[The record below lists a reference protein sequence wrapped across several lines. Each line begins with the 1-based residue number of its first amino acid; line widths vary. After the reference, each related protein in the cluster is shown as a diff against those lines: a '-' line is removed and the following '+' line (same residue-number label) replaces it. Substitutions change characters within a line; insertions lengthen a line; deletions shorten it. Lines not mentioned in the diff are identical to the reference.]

1 MKTETTIQA
10 NPKIQQSEKSQF
22 RQYATYKPSN
32 VEWLGDV
39 PSHWKVTRLI
49 NRTVQIVGGDW
60 GDDPELESDEHV
72 LLPVIRVQDI
82 ENEYEIGDEKLTYR
96 KIKASKIDHRLID
109 NKTLLIEKSGG
120 GEKQLVGRVA
130 IPKKITM
137 PAICSNF
144 MEKIEMDEQ
153 AVPSFFNYIFHAL
166 YNRNMNFPFV
176 QQTTGIQNLKSTYYF
191 YTKVAYPTPTEQ
203 TAIAAYLDQATANI
217 DKVIATK
224 QKQLEKLEQ
233 YKQSKIHECVT
244 GKHRL
249 NLDLQDEKIKGLKS
263 KNPEIQNISIQTKDS
278 GIDWIGDV
286 PRHWKVERVKDVV
299 QLRTEKTSEKS
310 EVKDYLELE
319 DMEQW
324 TGKIIGFRDTTEVS
338 SDVTMFKKGDVLFG
352 KLRPYLAKYWLADRD
367 GKCTGEIIAFNCLK
381 IQNVFFKHFIGSPKF
396 IELCT
401 AVSYGA
407 KMPRVDWTRQ
417 IAYFYISFPDKEE
430 QIEIANY
437 IEEFTDKISKEKSII
452 EQQIE
457 KLKQYRKCLI
467 HECVTGKRKV
477 INE

>member
-1 MKTETTIQA
+1 MQKY
-10 NPKIQQSEKSQF
+10 N
-22 RQYATYKPSN
+22 TYKSSN

-166 YNRNMNFPFV
+166 YYRNMNFPFV

-191 YTKVAYPTPTEQ
+191 YTKVAYPNPTEQ

-244 GKHRL
+244 
-249 NLDLQDEKIKGLKS
+249 KGLNSDVTLK
-263 KNPEIQNISIQTKDS
+263 PS
-278 GIDWIGDV
+278 GIDWIGEV
-286 PRHWKVERVKDVV
+286 PSHWKVWRLKDEAEYI
-299 QLRTEKTSEKS
+299 LTGSTPSTSNS
-310 EVKDYLELE
+310 EYYDNGTIK
-319 DMEQW
+319 W
-324 TGKIIGFRDTTEVS
+324 FAPGSFNGEVS
-338 SDVTMFKKGDVLFG
+338 LDDAQKLINKKALDDGELKLFPKGCLFLIGIGATIG
-352 KLRPYLAKYWLADRD
+352 KVAMIEEDSSCNQQLNVIKPTVKLESRYLIYFMKIYEDIIPKISQFTTLPIFNQT
-367 GKCTGEIIAFNCLK
+367 KTGQLNICIP
-381 IQNVFFKHFIGSPKF
+381 PK
-396 IELCT
+396 
-401 AVSYGA
+401 
-407 KMPRVDWTRQ
+407 K
-417 IAYFYISFPDKEE
+417 E

-437 IEEFTDKISKEKSII
+437 LDNVSLNIKKEKSII

-477 INE
+477 IND

>member
-1 MKTETTIQA
+1 MQKY
-10 NPKIQQSEKSQF
+10 S
-22 RQYATYKPSN
+22 TYKPSN
-32 VEWLGDV
+32 VEWLGEV

-191 YTKVAYPTPTEQ
+191 YTKVAYPKPTEQ
-203 TAIAAYLDQATANI
+203 TAIAAYLDEATANI

-244 GKHRL
+244 
-249 NLDLQDEKIKGLKS
+249 KGL
-263 KNPEIQNISIQTKDS
+263 NPDVTLKPS

-286 PRHWKVERVKDVV
+286 PGHWKVEKIKRRMSFVYGSALKEEDRVEGQFNVYGSNGIV
-299 QLRTEKTSEKS
+299 GTHEFATSDGE
-310 EVKDYLELE
+310 
-319 DMEQW
+319 
-324 TGKIIGFRDTTEVS
+324 TIIIGRKGTAGALNYSYEPCYPIDT
-338 SDVTMFKKGDVLFG
+338 
-352 KLRPYLAKYWLADRD
+352 
-367 GKCTGEIIAFNCLK
+367 
-381 IQNVFFKHFIGSPKF
+381 
-396 IELCT
+396 
-401 AVSYGA
+401 
-407 KMPRVDWTRQ
+407 
-417 IAYFYISFPDKEE
+417 AYFIDKTATEANIRFLYFALQTLDLDKMNEDSAVPGLSRENAYQKQLAFPPRAEQKELAE
-430 QIEIANY
+430 Y
-437 IEEFTDKISKEKSII
+437 LDDFCDKISKEKSII

-477 INE
+477 VND

>member
-1 MKTETTIQA
+1 MQKY
-10 NPKIQQSEKSQF
+10 S
-22 RQYATYKPSN
+22 TYKPSN
-32 VEWLGDV
+32 VEWLGEV

-82 ENEYEIGDEKLTYR
+82 DNEYEIGDQKLTYR

-176 QQTTGIQNLKSTYYF
+176 QQTTGIQNLKSTYYL
-191 YTKVAYPTPTEQ
+191 YTKVAYPNPTEQ

-224 QKQLEKLEQ
+224 QKQLDKLEQ

-244 GKHRL
+244 
-249 NLDLQDEKIKGLKS
+249 KGL
-263 KNPEIQNISIQTKDS
+263 NPDVTLKTS

-286 PRHWKVERVKDVV
+286 PVHWKVERVKDVV

-324 TGKIIGFRDTTEVS
+324 TGKIMGFRDTTEVS
-338 SDVTMFKKGDVLFG
+338 SDVTMFRKGDILFG

-452 EQQIE
+452 NQQIE
-457 KLKQYRKCLI
+457 KLEQYRKCLI

-477 INE
+477 IKD